1 MYVWPYLN
9 TPGLLLCIAQCIKPG
24 FKLLCD
30 FKLVYTYL
38 FSFITSKD
46 GQYSLLHKKLV
57 RKANNFLLHIVMS
70 DTFSYKQYIPHM
82 TELFNPLAT
91 VITKRQT
98 INVSSAIYDVALE
111 CELVHEV
118 VLHTCDIVKSS
129 VSSK

>member
-1 MYVWPYLN
+1 
-9 TPGLLLCIAQCIKPG
+9 
-24 FKLLCD
+24 
-30 FKLVYTYL
+30 
-38 FSFITSKD
+38 
-46 GQYSLLHKKLV
+46 
-57 RKANNFLLHIVMS
+57 MS